1 MIAKKKN
8 IEDNMTNSKH
18 STSSIDISFRKS
30 SPFSTLL
37 HIFKPEQKNITLSI
51 IILVIKHSPVLF
63 LPIVTGNVI
72 NAIIAHKP
80 GTLHIII
87 LNSVFILIMF
97 LQNIFTHTLFVKYLS
112 KANRSVEH
120 NLRYAIVK
128 RMQELS
134 ISFHNNFESGRLQT
148 KILRDAES
156 VEILSRQLMNTLFTG
171 ILNVLFAVIA
181 TILYN
186 WMVALFFLLTVPIA
200 VLLTKFFQIRMAE
213 SNKEYR
219 SELESMSARVSE
231 MLQMIPITRAH
242 GVEDVEMKQ
251 MSKQLKKVKEK
262 GIVLDIL
269 NAIFGSL
276 SWASFQI
283 FQFLCLIVTAYMAYK
298 GQIKVGDVVMYQ
310 GFFAMI
316 VHSVNMIINIFPE
329 LNRGFDSIN
338 SLGEILEC
346 PDIEQ
351 NEGKTKIKDIKGQFT
366 FENISFNYTSDKHAL
381 HNINLTISPGE
392 CVAVIGES
400 GSGKSTLMNLI
411 IGYRRPTS
419 GHLLIDSINNQDID
433 LRTYRQHL
441 AVVPQNSVLFSGSIR
456 ENILYGMEYDDEA
469 EEKLSEVIKMAKLED
484 FIAQLPDGIDTLIGE
499 HGDKISGGQKQRI
512 AIARALIRNPKV
524 IIFDE
529 ATSAL
534 DVESEKH
541 IQESI
546 DEMIKGRTTFIVAHR
561 LSTIRKAHRIIV
573 LQKGE
578 IAEIGSHAELIAQK
592 GIYAKM
598 IEMQNMR

>member
-1 MIAKKKN
+1 
-8 IEDNMTNSKH
+8 
-18 STSSIDISFRKS
+18 
-30 SPFSTLL
+30 
-37 HIFKPEQKNITLSI
+37 
-51 IILVIKHSPVLF
+51 
-63 LPIVTGNVI
+63 
-72 NAIIAHKP
+72 
-80 GTLHIII
+80 
-87 LNSVFILIMF
+87 
-97 LQNIFTHTLFVKYLS
+97 
-112 KANRSVEH
+112 
-120 NLRYAIVK
+120 
-128 RMQELS
+128 
-134 ISFHNNFESGRLQT
+134 
-148 KILRDAES
+148 
-156 VEILSRQLMNTLFTG
+156 
-171 ILNVLFAVIA
+171 
-181 TILYN
+181 
-186 WMVALFFLLTVPIA
+186 
-200 VLLTKFFQIRMAE
+200 MAE

-242 GVEDVEMKQ
+242 GVEAVEMKQ

-262 GIVLDIL
+262 GIVLDVL

-298 GQIKVGDVVMYQ
+298 GQIEVGDVVMYQ

-578 IAEIGSHAELIAQK
+578 IAEIGSHAELLARK

>member
-1 MIAKKKN
+1 
-8 IEDNMTNSKH
+8 MTNSKH

-30 SPFSTLL
+30 NPFSTLL

-419 GHLLIDSINNQDID
+419 GHLLIDSINNQEID